1 MPNGS
6 QLRRS
11 TERPNFNANSICS
24 HVKKAW
30 DQWCDEGMRTLP
42 ELTMPGS
49 SPTLKR
55 HKGVFLVSFKCFFLD
70 GFASIMG
77 KDLNASRN
85 NRKHTNFNLS
95 SYVDPGVLSD
105 GQLQPPGPSQEI
117 KDPDNRSGSDQVRH
131 RNCSSRNLFWD
142 KKQRYV
148 YPSGPHTRNSYQ
160 DIKEMQ
166 EIAKERPS

>member
-1 MPNGS
+1 MPNDS

-49 SPTLKR
+49 SPTLIR
-55 HKGVFLVSFKCFFLD
+55 HTGVFLASFKTCVFFY
-70 GFASIMG
+70 GFASITG

-85 NRKHTNFNLS
+85 NRENTNFNLS
-95 SYVDPGVLSD
+95 SYADPGVLSG
-105 GQLQPPGPSQEI
+105 GQLPTTTTWPFTGDQGPG
-117 KDPDNRSGSDQVRH
+117 
-131 RNCSSRNLFWD
+131 
-142 KKQRYV
+142 
-148 YPSGPHTRNSYQ
+148 
-160 DIKEMQ
+160 
-166 EIAKERPS
+166 